1 MPVMCFINQVLVML
15 CSGSIKFQR
24 SVHTERESFSKWC
37 YVEPLYEHV
46 KWFSAAFV
54 RSSWK

>member
-1 MPVMCFINQVLVML
+1 MPVMCFINQVLVLL
-15 CSGSIKFQR
+15 CSGNIKLQR
-24 SVHTERESFSKWC
+24 SVHTERKFLQWC
-37 YVEPLYEHV
+37 HVEPLYEHV